1 MCEWWVAI
9 NSEPH
14 RIWVGFQFTS
24 RVQRKR
30 KQLVARTLKKN
41 VRENKQFHIRNVQ
54 YTYVSYWKAPYKV
67 KMNHSIRIECTFSC
81 TLCDI
86 FVFMFVCFFSG
97 GCLIWSR
104 LISDCY
110 TLQIRPQEFIVH
122 LICKIQFQLKWCGIS
137 SERRLQ
143 THNAD
148 NVNKIWSVAT
158 DCNLN
163 KILFTFTRCRGQS
176 TLGNQESWVLV
187 TLLFV

>member
-1 MCEWWVAI
+1 MWWVAI
-9 NSEPH
+9 NSGPH

-24 RVQRKR
+24 RLQRKR
-30 KQLVARTLKKN
+30 KQLVARTLKKKCK
-41 VRENKQFHIRNVQ
+41 REQ
-54 YTYVSYWKAPYKV
+54 TVSYSKCTVHLRVVLKGTLQSQHESL
-67 KMNHSIRIECTFSC
+67 HSHRMYILLHSLWYLRFH
-81 TLCDI
+81 
-86 FVFMFVCFFSG
+86 VCLFFSE

-110 TLQIRPQEFIVH
+110 TLQIRPHEFIVH